1 MNGTSFSTYHICLA
15 LILPFPLI
23 SHLASFLF
31 YGFPILRCSHCGDMR
46 RWTEWRKSF
55 PSGNERE
62 EGRCIK
68 AIIRFLA
75 LLGMTVVRSSEWQGR
90 RSVTDSSLAAKRQ
103 YTCARKVKP
112 SLLPRLCNIY
122 PGLSFPATDIW
133 FSCDPESSLCVF
145 ICPIKVTS
153 IRLLHISEHHNS
165 FDAVCDS
172 TAEREEPM

>member
-68 AIIRFLA
+68 AITRFLA
-75 LLGMTVVRSSEWQGR
+75 GSQKDNAEKCSEG
-90 RSVTDSSLAAKRQ
+90 Q
-103 YTCARKVKP
+103 YPCARKVKP

-165 FDAVCDS
+165 FDAVRDS